1 MFLRRKGWCHV
12 SQAAIFCR
20 LLFRKFKIK
29 EVRIKVNGFYI
40 AQNLQEKK
48 IVKTTHDF
56 TVVSKLQS
64 CQSWAA
70 RQLHN
75 LKMHGHVRFIRIQ
88 FRMPNNFDRGD
99 SKESKRREFSRSNFA
114 LRLYIGFSLFRSLYH
129 CVISKMWA
137 VFCIVNLRNK
147 PRNSHLR
154 FTSSRLGK
162 GKLCYENFLVIRPII
177 PKATLFFR

>member
-56 TVVSKLQS
+56 TVFSKLQS
-64 CQSWAA
+64 CQSRAA

-88 FRMPNNFDRGD
+88 FRTPNNFDRGD

-114 LRLYIGFSLFRSLYH
+114 LRLYIG
-129 CVISKMWA
+129 
-137 VFCIVNLRNK
+137 
-147 PRNSHLR
+147 SHFFVP
-154 FTSSRLGK
+154 FTT
-162 GKLCYENFLVIRPII
+162 V
-177 PKATLFFR
+177 